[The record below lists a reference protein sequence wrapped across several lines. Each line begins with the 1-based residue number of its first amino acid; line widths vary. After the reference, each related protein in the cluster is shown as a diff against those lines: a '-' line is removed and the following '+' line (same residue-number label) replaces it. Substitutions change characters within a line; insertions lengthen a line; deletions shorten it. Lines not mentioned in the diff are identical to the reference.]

1 MRAKAQIHYPFVSEN
16 LKAVPERL
24 ETLIADKKFLA
35 ASLILTRAIK
45 TINKDEMMEIGA
57 LSDLRTYLIS
67 QQNVSSMAT
76 DTIPDHGLTAEYGI
90 GAGGH
95 PVRRVE

>member
-67 QQNVSSMAT
+67 QQNVSMAT
-76 DTIPDHGLTAEYGI
+76 DAILDHGLTAEYGI